1 MEPGGVYVD
10 GTVGL
15 AGHSYEILRRS
26 APDGFLIGFEWH
38 KESFEYARERLKP
51 FQKRF
56 ALVRENFARVKE
68 ILEGMGKG
76 PVDGILL
83 DLGVSSFLLEGSAR
97 GFSFKRDEP
106 LDMRMD
112 DRLSKMAKDLIN
124 QLSPLQLEELIRS
137 FGEERFA
144 YRIARAI
151 CQARRQAPIRTSAEL
166 AQIIWQA
173 VPPKV
178 RHGRIHPAT
187 RTFQALRMVVNRE
200 LDNLKWF
207 LDEAP
212 DILKPGGRLVIISFH
227 SLEDRIVKHSFKA
240 DPRLKVLTKKP
251 VTHSPEE
258 VAQNPR
264 ARSAK
269 LRAAERV

>member
-1 MEPGGVYVD
+1 
-10 GTVGL
+10 
-15 AGHSYEILRRS
+15 
-26 APDGFLIGFEWH
+26 
-38 KESFEYARERLKP
+38 
-51 FQKRF
+51 
-56 ALVRENFARVKE
+56 
-68 ILEGMGKG
+68 
-76 PVDGILL
+76 
-83 DLGVSSFLLEGSAR
+83 
-97 GFSFKRDEP
+97 
-106 LDMRMD
+106 MRMD

-251 VTHSPEE
+251 VTPSPEE
-258 VAQNPR
+258 VAQNPQ